1 MLPSPPPLRSD
12 GKLEVQITDLEMR
25 ARPKRT
31 GRVSLTGHTLSV
43 QRALRPTLHFYRYLY
58 GTVGAPYLWF
68 ARARLSDEEL
78 ESIIHDERFEV
89 LVLYVD
95 GCPVGL
101 AELDRRNQGD
111 PPDEVDITHFGLVP
125 DFLGRGLGLRFLDR
139 VVDLAWQDDPS
150 RVTVHVASLDHP
162 RAMLVYQRAG
172 FEPYDTRTVVVTDPR
187 VPVDNSPR

>member
-1 MLPSPPPLRSD
+1 MLPSPPPPRPD
-12 GKLEVQITDLEMR
+12 GKLEVEITDLEMR
-25 ARPKRT
+25 VRPKRT
-31 GRVSLTGHTLSV
+31 GRIPLTGHTLGV

-58 GTVGAPYLWF
+58 STVGAPYLWF
-68 ARARLSDEEL
+68 ARSRLSDEAL
-78 ESIIHDERFEV
+78 KSIIHDERVEI

-95 GCPVGL
+95 GCPAGL

-139 VVDLAWQDDPS
+139 VVDLAWQDDPA

-172 FEPYDTRTVVVTDPR
+172 FEPCGTRHVVYADPR
-187 VPVDNSPR
+187 ADADSDPD